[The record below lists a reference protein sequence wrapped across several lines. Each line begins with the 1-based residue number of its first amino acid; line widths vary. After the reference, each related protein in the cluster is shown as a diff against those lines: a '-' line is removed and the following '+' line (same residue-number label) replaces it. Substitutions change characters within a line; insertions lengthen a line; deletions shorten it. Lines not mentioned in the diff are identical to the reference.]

1 MHIDFNK
8 GTQHSFKVLKL
19 KIFFLNIKNVNYFIK
34 SIQNVLIVMEMG
46 QSVIQ
51 LPHVHEILAH
61 ILYRR
66 PDLGH
71 LPTKRLKAAA
81 ANKENV

>member
-1 MHIDFNK
+1 
-8 GTQHSFKVLKL
+8 
-19 KIFFLNIKNVNYFIK
+19 
-34 SIQNVLIVMEMG
+34 MEMVR
-46 QSVIQ
+46 SVIQ
-51 LPHVHEILAH
+51 LLHVHEILAY
-61 ILYRR
+61 ILHLR